1 MRLRKIRRTFGVEIN
16 IAPLIDVVFLIII
29 FCMTVTQLTQVMV
42 ENVELPRAQT
52 GELSRHLTEGR
63 LVINVVRSGRVVSL
77 RQAQTPDSLRALLA
91 EHAHRYSANQLTVV
105 IRTDRQAPW
114 GRVQDVMERC
124 AALGISRIKMA
135 VLDPDAPQ

>member
-1 MRLRKIRRTFGVEIN
+1 MRLRKTRRKVGAELN

-29 FCMTVTQLTQVMV
+29 FCMTVTQFTKVGA

-52 GELSRHLTEGR
+52 GEILRHPTDGR
-63 LVINVVRSGRVVSL
+63 LVINVVRDGTIVSR
-77 RQAQTPDSLRALLA
+77 RQEQTPDSLRELLA

-114 GRVQDVMERC
+114 GKVQNVMKACDE
-124 AALGISRIKMA
+124 LGISRIKMA